1 MKTCIINLAKNAYYP
16 QAQKRLKESFLSHGY
31 TGDFLFANEESE
43 WGAPSHKD
51 IPYAF
56 KSYGFQKAISMGYDR
71 VIWCDSVIHLY
82 NEHSLSRIYDQLD
95 KTGNMIALNAWSTGS
110 WCSDDALKIFGI
122 TRDEA
127 FQIPHPMA
135 NVLGFDLN
143 FPDSVEFLRQYHMYA
158 QNGAFKGAWTNKN
171 NEVSLD
177 HRVLGHRHDQT
188 AAGVI
193 AWRLGM
199 TLLDDWTS
207 YDPKN
212 IRPMFVFLTS
222 MP

>member
-1 MKTCIINLAKNAYYP
+1 
-16 QAQKRLKESFLSHGY
+16 
-31 TGDFLFANEESE
+31 
-43 WGAPSHKD
+43 
-51 IPYAF
+51 
-56 KSYGFQKAISMGYDR
+56 
-71 VIWCDSVIHLY
+71 
-82 NEHSLSRIYDQLD
+82 
-95 KTGNMIALNAWSTGS
+95 
-110 WCSDDALKIFGI
+110 
-122 TRDEA
+122 
-127 FQIPHPMA
+127 
-135 NVLGFDLN
+135 
-143 FPDSVEFLRQYHMYA
+143 
-158 QNGAFKGAWTNKN
+158 
-171 NEVSLD
+171 VSLD